1 MESAAP
7 EVPLEIDASAEPASR
22 KKLPKILAI
31 VAGLA
36 AGAAIG
42 LFVAGPAAAKKFVP
56 AGKAGAPAH
65 AAVKEPVVAAPRI
78 LHVVDNLVLNPA
90 NSGGT
95 RFLMV
100 TATFEV
106 KDTVAAGLLKE
117 RDAEVRDGLL
127 ALFGRKTV
135 EQLTDISL
143 RENVKTEAMAAVAP
157 LFAPGTVKK
166 VFFPQFVIQ

>member
-1 MESAAP
+1 MKSAA
-7 EVPLEIDASAEPASR
+7 EVPLDASASTDAPA

-31 VAGLA
+31 VMGLGL
-36 AGAAIG
+36 GAAIG
-42 LFVAGPAAAKKFVP
+42 LFVAGPAAIHKFLPDPKIAVAKAAAAKK
-56 AGKAGAPAH
+56 A
-65 AAVKEPVVAAPRI
+65 EPETPRV

-100 TATFEV
+100 TATFEL
-106 KDTVAAGLLKE
+106 KDAASAEQLKE
-117 RDAEVRDGLL
+117 RDAEVRDALL

-135 EQLTDISL
+135 EELTDVST
-143 RENVKTEAMAAVAP
+143 REAVKTEVMADIAP
-157 LFAPGTVKK
+157 LFPPGTVKK